1 MNKRTVFFLVMGIFL
16 LVTLVGAFLQT
27 GDDLFQ
33 KALRLERNEGKPK
46 EAIALYMQV
55 VDKAKDKNLAAQA
68 QLRIGFCYEKM
79 GLSEA
84 EKAFQAVI
92 DKFPGQT
99 DAVKTAREKLSR
111 IQKARTAVEKTSR
124 EFTIKKIWTGHEA
137 DGLGKISPDGRFLAY
152 TDWRTGDLAVLEIAT
167 GKKRRLTNKGS
178 WMKSSEFALFL
189 AWSPNG
195 KQIAYNWWDESG
207 YVDMRVMDAAG
218 SKPPRTVH
226 SMKNP
231 ESGGAFVIGWTPDG
245 KSVVAAFAEE
255 GELRGW
261 LMLVSMENGSE
272 RIIKEMDVRDIVYN
286 QVISIDISPDGR
298 WIAYSY
304 PLRGK
309 NDHNRDIYLISMD
322 GKQESSLIEH
332 PACDLVIGWL
342 PDGKT
347 MLFLSDREGTDDVWG
362 ISVKDG
368 KPDGSPV
375 LIETGIGTITPQGF
389 DQDGSLYYMTSPS
402 RGNVYTAEWNPKT
415 GEILEKPERPIKHLG
430 QSTYSPSYSPDGKY
444 LAYVSV
450 RGGNPMSKEQHFICI
465 RSLDT
470 GDEREFKT
478 EYKSWGRFRWSP
490 DSQFILAV
498 TSDGEDQNKHSLLCM
513 IDTRSG
519 DIKPVFRCK
528 LDRQKEWLNSPDF
541 SPDGKS
547 VYYVHT
553 DGIKKIRRLLIR
565 DLKSGDEKEIYRPLY
580 RDNDRFKCILS
591 PDGKQFVLQN
601 YRLKN
606 SMAVM
611 SILPASGGEIRELYR
626 YEYNLSFSLVLTW
639 SQDGRYIL
647 FSNVVP
653 DQQKSIVPTFHL
665 LRIPAEGGEPQALDL
680 KIDGEL
686 PPGIIEEKI
695 AVLIEVRPHY
705 LIENNTISGS
715 FHLYFLSLSS
725 GRKFFITQTPDAGS
739 TPRLC
744 EDQTICCPSG

>member
-1 MNKRTVFFLVMGIFL
+1 MNKKTVFFLMTGILL
-16 LVTLVGAFLQT
+16 LVTLVGAFLQSS
-27 GDDLFQ
+27 DDLFQ
-33 KALRLERNEGKPK
+33 KALRLERNEGNLK
-46 EAIALYMQV
+46 EAIALYKQV
-55 VDKAKDKNLAAQA
+55 VDKAKDKSLAAQA

-99 DAVKTAREKLSR
+99 DAVKTAREKLSS
-111 IQKARTAVEKTSR
+111 IQEARTTVEKTSR
-124 EFTIKKIWTGHEA
+124 GFTIKKIWTGPET
-137 DGLGKISPDGRFLAY
+137 DGLGKISPDGRFFGY
-152 TDWRTGDLAVLEIAT
+152 TDWITGDLAVLEIST

-189 AWSPNG
+189 AWSPDG
-195 KQIAYNWWDESG
+195 KQIAYNWWSEDS
-207 YVDMRVMDAAG
+207 YVDMRVIDAVG

-226 SMKNP
+226 NLKNP
-231 ESGGAFVIGWTPDG
+231 ESGGGFVIGWTPDG
-245 KSVVAAFAEE
+245 KSVVAAFAEK
-255 GELRGW
+255 GGLRGW
-261 LMLVSMENGSE
+261 LSLVSMENGSV
-272 RIIKEMDVRDIVYN
+272 RTIKEMDVRDIVYN
-286 QVISIDISPDGR
+286 QVISVDISPDGR

-304 PLRGK
+304 PIKGK
-309 NDHNRDIYLISMD
+309 NDHNRDIYLISVD
-322 GKQESSLIEH
+322 GKRESTLIEH

-347 MLFLSDREGTDDVWG
+347 MLFKSDREGTDDLWA
-362 ISVKDG
+362 IAVKDG

-389 DQDGSLYYMTSPS
+389 DQDGSLYYITSSS
-402 RGNVYTAEWNPKT
+402 RGNVYITEWNPKT
-415 GEILEKPERPIKHLG
+415 GEILEKPEKPIKHIG
-430 QSTYSPSYSPDGKY
+430 QRTYSPSYSPDGKY
-444 LAYVSV
+444 LAYVTV
-450 RGGNPMSKEQHFICI
+450 RGGNPMSKEQHVICI

-470 GDEREFKT
+470 GEEREFKT

-490 DSQFILAV
+490 DSHFILSVAG
-498 TSDGEDQNKHSLLCM
+498 DGEDQNVHSLLCM

-528 LDRQKEWLNSPDF
+528 LDWQKEWLNSPDF

-553 DGIKKIRRLLIR
+553 DGIKEIRRLLIR
-565 DLKSGDEKEIYRPLY
+565 NLKSGNEKEVYRPLY
-580 RDNDRFKCILS
+580 RKNDRFKCILS

-606 SMAVM
+606 NIAVM

-639 SQDGRYIL
+639 SNDGRYIL

-653 DQQKSIVPTFHL
+653 DQEKKLVPTFHL
-665 LRIPAEGGEPQALDL
+665 LRILAEGGDPQALDL
-680 KIDGEL
+680 EMI
-686 PPGIIEEKI
+686 
-695 AVLIEVRPHY
+695 RM
-705 LIENNTISGS
+705 ENLS
-715 FHLYFLSLSS
+715 FHPDGKTMAFSSFGATMKMPNLWKMENYLPESL
-725 GRKFFITQTPDAGS
+725 REK
-739 TPRLC
+739 
-744 EDQTICCPSG
+744 